1 MCRSCIK
8 ALSLSWGRL
17 IVFLMVSNSTPRK
30 VIFVVDGV
38 RFSSLVATQ
47 SRLHKDSIPLKVV
60 EQVVVSA
67 GPAMK
72 KSSK

>member
-38 RFSSLVATQ
+38 RFPLVATQ